1 MDSLH
6 ALKGKIL
13 GCWCDPQACH
23 GHILAYLAC
32 GLDIETALRLTLE
45 RTPPA
50 VAIAEAAQ
58 QSLF

>member
-32 GLDIETALRLTLE
+32 GLDIETALRLTPE